1 MRVALIA
8 DMHGNAVGLDAV
20 LAELERESVDQ
31 IVALGDVAQGGA
43 QPAEVVDRLRGLG
56 CRCVFGNSDEFLLT
70 LEAELTGEELDEETR
85 ERVLRRGEWSREQLG
100 RERLEFLHSF
110 QPVVALDVD
119 GERLVCC
126 HATPE
131 SNMEVVLP
139 ETPRERVATLVGDAA
154 AVVGGHVHLQWL
166 RRLGAG
172 FWACA
177 GSVGL
182 VYEHV
187 EPLPE
192 QPFEP
197 WAEYAVVTGAPL
209 RIEFRRVP
217 FDLGAVIRAIHE
229 SGMPD
234 ADGFAAQWQ
243 TA

>member
-1 MRVALIA
+1 MRVALIS
-8 DMHGNAVGLDAV
+8 DMHGNAVALDAV
-20 LAELERESVDQ
+20 LAELDREPVDQ

-43 QPAEVVDRLRGLG
+43 QPAEVVDRLRALG

-70 LEAELTGEELDEETR
+70 LDVDATGEELDEEAR
-85 ERVLRRGEWSREQLG
+85 ERVLRRGEWSRGQLG
-100 RERLEFLHSF
+100 RERLEFIRSF
-110 QPVVALDVD
+110 EPVVALDVD
-119 GERLVCC
+119 GARLVCC
-126 HATPE
+126 HATPQ
-131 SNMEVVLP
+131 SNTEVVLP
-139 ETPRERVATLVGDAA
+139 ETPPDRVAALVGDAA

-166 RRLGAG
+166 RRLGAR

-182 VYEHV
+182 AYEHV
-187 EPLPE
+187 NRE

-217 FDLGAVIRAIHE
+217 FDVGAVVRAIRE

-234 ADGFAAQWQ
+234 ADRFAAQWQ